1 MDSIRKREEEL
12 FRRNEELN
20 AKSGRATKNA
30 EMILNS
36 TTSTYKENSFLN
48 NLNNTSSYSSNNSDF
63 SNKKTKQYVND
74 GPENNDDD
82 DEALIAPVQHETPP
96 PSPYR
101 KTPPISPQVQKAA
114 KRSSEKRRTAA
125 QQRKNSTTP
134 SSNTSYA
141 SSTRSAGSS
150 SRKSRNSD
158 NITLDTTPRS
168 GVMTEATFRYQ
179 KARIVVLEEECLR
192 AKEAMK
198 IAEKEKKMAV
208 GNLSNLKSE
217 KNKIDR
223 KYEHCRSLYE
233 KQKEENKKLSTSAKA
248 SEREVIKLR
257 RELQDAIKATKKANA
272 GGNNNQVRYN
282 RVVEEN
288 ERLREKVKDL
298 EATIKDEGDSQKVQ
312 KEKLAGE
319 CRRLERQR
327 NELLTAFKKQMKL
340 IDILKRQKMHIES
353 AKLLHFTEQEFSKAL
368 DITSNE
374 GL

>member
-1 MDSIRKREEEL
+1 
-12 FRRNEELN
+12 
-20 AKSGRATKNA
+20 
-30 EMILNS
+30 
-36 TTSTYKENSFLN
+36 
-48 NLNNTSSYSSNNSDF
+48 
-63 SNKKTKQYVND
+63 
-74 GPENNDDD
+74 
-82 DEALIAPVQHETPP
+82 
-96 PSPYR
+96 
-101 KTPPISPQVQKAA
+101 
-114 KRSSEKRRTAA
+114 
-125 QQRKNSTTP
+125 
-134 SSNTSYA
+134 
-141 SSTRSAGSS
+141 
-150 SRKSRNSD
+150 
-158 NITLDTTPRS
+158 
-168 GVMTEATFRYQ
+168 
-179 KARIVVLEEECLR
+179 
-192 AKEAMK
+192 
-198 IAEKEKKMAV
+198 MAV